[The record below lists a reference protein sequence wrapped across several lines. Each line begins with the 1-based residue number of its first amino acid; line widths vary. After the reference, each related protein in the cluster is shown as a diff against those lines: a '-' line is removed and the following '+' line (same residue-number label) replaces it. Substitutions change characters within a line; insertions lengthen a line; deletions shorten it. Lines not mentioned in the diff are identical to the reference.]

1 MVSLYAL
8 PAIIAFTINI
18 SLTIIIILDSPKKTE
33 NRLFSLALFCTALWN
48 AGEALLISA
57 DNISTANSGILL
69 MQSGIAATPLLFLL
83 LSFIYP
89 RRKSPAKLKWYMI
102 ILLSVI
108 PAILALNYPGYVQV
122 GTSED
127 ILMGT
132 GTRYWFT
139 LNGESPLTYLK
150 VFQSFIYLAWGWIN
164 FYRAYKGL
172 KSRREKDSA
181 QYVIYGIVIFSV
193 LFLALNT
200 QKGSEITRMFLSS
213 ILLMCVSIFF
223 SYAILENRFIIL
235 KRYFQTS
242 LRVAVISAAILTL
255 YVYVIKTT
263 AEILSSF
270 YTVNRIVAELI
281 MIFILS
287 LLVYPFITRI
297 QNLLSEIL
305 SQNYTRFRN
314 KVLRFLQDSSNTFSI
329 EELLKNTEE
338 FLIDIFGVKD
348 AYVLMPD
355 AENKNFVFKDGDKT
369 VKISVDSDV
378 IRHLSEIPVTCET
391 DYLMEIS
398 GKQEGLFLSAF
409 SGGLIVPLMSES
421 RLKGLV
427 ILERKKGGQ
436 VFATEEIDSLTVFS
450 NPICTLIE
458 RNQTLHKIKEEEM
471 KSSQMEKFAAIGRM
485 TAGIAHEIRNPMNII
500 STAAETILKKQNDS
514 ETVNK
519 LLYFIV
525 EEVDRMNKIV
535 SDFLQLSK
543 PVSLNIEKR
552 DVVAFLKIIAEQLK
566 LGYKDYNVDIEVKNT
581 GEVFIETD
589 FDALRHIVMNLCS
602 NSFEAIQ
609 QNGKIQLGI
618 AEEPGKTV
626 ITISDT
632 GGGIPEENKDKVFD
646 LFFSTK
652 QTGTGLGLSIV
663 LSLIE
668 NLKGEIM
675 FENSGS
681 GAVFTIK
688 LPKK

>member
-1 MVSLYAL
+1 MISLYAL

-18 SLTIIIILDSPKKTE
+18 SLTIIIILDSPHKRE
-33 NRLFSLALFCTALWN
+33 NRLFGLALFCTALWN
-48 AGEALLISA
+48 AGEVLLISS
-57 DNISTANSGILL
+57 DNLSQANAGVLL
-69 MQSGIAATPLLFLL
+69 MQIGITVTPYLFLL

-89 RRKSPAKLKWYMI
+89 RRIGRVKLKWYYFV
-102 ILLSVI
+102 LLAVI
-108 PAILALNYPGYVQV
+108 PVFLALHYPGYVQL
-122 GTSED
+122 GMAED
-127 ILMGT
+127 VMMGT
-132 GTRYWFT
+132 GKKFWFT

-150 VFQSFIYLAWGWIN
+150 VLQTFIYLAWGSVN
-164 FYRAYKGL
+164 FYRAYKNL
-172 KSRREKDSA
+172 KSRREKDA
-181 QYVIYGIVIFSV
+181 ARYVFYGIFIFFI
-193 LFLALNT
+193 LFSAFNT
-200 QKGSEITRMFLSS
+200 QKGSEIFHMFLSS

-242 LRVAVISAAILTL
+242 VRVAVISAAVLTL
-255 YVYVIKTT
+255 YVFVIKTT

-270 YTVNRIVAELI
+270 YSVNRIIAELI

-305 SQNYTRFRN
+305 SQNYTQFRN
-314 KVLRFLQDSSNTFSI
+314 KVLKFLQEISNIFSI

-348 AYVLMPD
+348 AYVLIHD
-355 AENKNFVFKDGDKT
+355 TDYKNFIFKSGESRINIPLESAMIK
-369 VKISVDSDV
+369 
-378 IRHLSEIPVTCET
+378 HLQENSETSEV
-391 DYLMEIS
+391 DYLMEVC
-398 GKQEGLFLSAF
+398 GKDDAGFLSMF
-409 SGGLIVPLMSES
+409 KGGLVVPLLSEKK
-421 RLKGLV
+421 LKGLV
-427 ILERKKGGQ
+427 ILESKKGGQ
-436 VFATEEIDSLTVFS
+436 IFATEEIDTLSLFS

-543 PVSLNIEKR
+543 PVSLKIEKR

-581 GEVFIETD
+581 KEILTETD

-609 QNGKIQLGI
+609 QNGKILLEI
-618 AEEPGKTV
+618 SEEPEKTV

-681 GAVFTIK
+681 GAAFTIK
-688 LPKK
+688 LPKN

>member
-1 MVSLYAL
+1 MISLYAL

-18 SLTIIIILDSPKKTE
+18 SLAIIIILDSPGKRE
-33 NRLFSLALFCTALWN
+33 NRLFGLALLSAALWN
-48 AGEALLISA
+48 AGEALLINT
-57 DNISTANSGILL
+57 DNLNQANIGILL
-69 MQSGIAATPLLFLL
+69 IQIGITATPFLFLL
-83 LSFIYP
+83 LSFVYP
-89 RRKSPAKLKWYMI
+89 RRPGPVMLKWYYVV
-102 ILLSVI
+102 LLAVL
-108 PAILALNYPGYVQV
+108 PVALAVNYPGYIQLV
-122 GTSED
+122 TAED
-127 ILMGT
+127 IIMGT
-132 GTRYWFT
+132 GKKFLIK
-139 LNGESPLTYLK
+139 LNGESPLAYLK
-150 VFQSFIYLAWGWIN
+150 VLQTLVYLAWGTVN
-164 FYRAYKGL
+164 FYRAYKRL

-181 QYVIYGIVIFSV
+181 RYVFYGVIVFIILFSA
-193 LFLALNT
+193 FNT
-200 QKGSEITRMFLSS
+200 QKGSEIFQMFLSS
-213 ILLMCVSIFF
+213 ILFMTISIFF
-223 SYAILENRFIIL
+223 SYALLENRFIIL

-242 LRVAVISAAILTL
+242 LRVAVISAGVLTL
-255 YVYVIKTT
+255 YVFVIKTT
-263 AEILSSF
+263 AEVLSSF
-270 YTVNRIVAELI
+270 YSVNRIVAELV

-305 SQNYTRFRN
+305 SQNYTQFRN
-314 KVLRFLQDSSNTFSI
+314 KVLKFLQDSSNIFSI

-348 AYVLMPD
+348 AYVLIHD
-355 AENKNFVFKDGDKT
+355 TEYKNFLFKNGEK
-369 VKISVDSDV
+369 KIN
-378 IRHLSEIPVTCET
+378 IPVESSIIKFLQENPETCET
-391 DYLMEIS
+391 DYLIEVCAS
-398 GKQEGLFLSAF
+398 ADVKFLSVF
-409 SGGLIVPLMSES
+409 SGGLIVPLLSEKK
-421 RLKGLV
+421 LKGLV
-427 ILERKKGGQ
+427 ILESKKGGQ
-436 VFATEEIDSLTVFS
+436 IFAKEEIDTLTLFS
-450 NPICTLIE
+450 NPISTLIE

-471 KSSQMEKFAAIGRM
+471 KSTQMEKFAAIGRM

-566 LGYKDYNVDIEVKNT
+566 LGYKDYNVDIEVKNMK
-581 GEVFIETD
+581 EIFVETD

-609 QNGKIQLGI
+609 QDGKIMLEI
-618 AEEPGKTV
+618 FEEPKKTV

-668 NLKGEIM
+668 NLKGEIN
-675 FENSGS
+675 FENSES
-681 GAVFTIK
+681 GAVFAIK
-688 LPKK
+688 LPKN